1 MIIILQIQTILIQTL
16 TPNNSPVPV
25 QRSPPSAADQDPLSA
40 AAPLP
45 SSAPGYSPPHPFLL
59 IMIIT
64 WCRVTIWQRARTI
77 SSFSPSNV
85 PPRPLHNSFQI
96 NYPPIYSQHQ
106 TAAKSKSSFSLAG
119 KGEDIVQTLT
129 MMADQRLYKFF
140 HICPIFFHICSS
152 FM

>member
-64 WCRVTIWQRARTI
+64 
-77 SSFSPSNV
+77 
-85 PPRPLHNSFQI
+85 
-96 NYPPIYSQHQ
+96 
-106 TAAKSKSSFSLAG
+106 
-119 KGEDIVQTLT
+119 
-129 MMADQRLYKFF
+129 
-140 HICPIFFHICSS
+140 
-152 FM
+152 